1 MRCDGTGLKANGM
14 DRKWNGMG
22 WDGVGWNGME
32 WDGRNT
38 HDHLPPRDITHSS
51 TPDPPQVRT
60 LFHMFDKDGKGHLDF
75 IEWDRMIDTFGLPV
89 RTRSVEYSKG

>member
-1 MRCDGTGLKANGM
+1 ME
-14 DRKWNGMG
+14 WIENGMG
-22 WDGVGWNGME
+22 WDGMGWDGMGWNGT
-32 WDGRNT
+32 DAT
-38 HDHLPPRDITHSS
+38 PTITYHHATSPTLPP
-51 TPDPPQVRT
+51 PAPPQVRT